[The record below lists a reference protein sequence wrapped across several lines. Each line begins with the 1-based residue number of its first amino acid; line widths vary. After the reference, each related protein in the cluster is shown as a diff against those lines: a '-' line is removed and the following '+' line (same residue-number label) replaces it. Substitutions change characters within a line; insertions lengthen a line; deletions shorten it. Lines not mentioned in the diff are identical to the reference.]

1 MIAIIWIAF
10 SDAVVSYLKLDEF
23 VNTIKGTVFVFV
35 TASLLYFTIRRLVQ
49 FVQLTSQERDETAE
63 AERRLNRELR
73 AISNCNQTLLRAT
86 DEQSLVQEI
95 CRIVCEEAGY
105 RMAWVGYAE
114 HDEAKSVRPVAWAGA
129 EEGYLANL
137 GITWADTERGCGPT
151 GTAIRSGN
159 TCSIQD
165 FATDP
170 RVAPWRESALQK
182 GFRSGIA
189 VPLKDEHANAFGSLA
204 VHCAQPNAFTSEEI
218 RLLEELAGDLAFG
231 IVTLRSRAARQRAE
245 QEVTLRN
252 FALDKVREAA
262 FLIDDRGCFQYV
274 NEEACRVLGYSCA
287 ELLGMG
293 IPDIDPEFPAARWSD
308 HWSDLKAQ
316 QSVILESRH
325 RTRDGRT
332 FPVEISANYL
342 EYGGRPYNLALVRDI
357 TERKRAEEEVR
368 NTAAQWQATFD
379 AVQDLVLL
387 LDKDFRILRANRA
400 AAEFLGLPFDKI
412 VGGHC
417 FNLIHGMS
425 TSPAECPLARMRQSR
440 RHEEEEV
447 LARKGG
453 PWLSVSVDPVFDQNG
468 ELTHAVHVA
477 RDITDRKRAEDALQR
492 SEACLAEGQRL
503 SHTGSW
509 AWSPVTL
516 QPLYWSEEMSRIF
529 GLNPQEG
536 VPTAETFWQRIHPED
551 RDRFRE
557 LQMKVAQRSL
567 DYEHDH
573 RIVLPD
579 GTVKHIHAIGHP
591 VRDEDGNL
599 VEYVGT
605 AMDVTERKRAEEA
618 LRRSE
623 ATLAEGQRLSHTG
636 SWAWSPVTLENLY
649 WSDEMFRIYG
659 LNPQEGVPTTET
671 FWQRIHPED
680 LNHVRE
686 LLMKVAQRS
695 MDYEHDHRIV
705 LPDGTVKHIHA
716 IGHPVHDEAGKLVEY
731 VGTAMDVT
739 ERKRAEEALRRSE
752 ACLAEAQRL
761 THTGSWAL
769 DVASGKYNYVSEEDF
784 RIFGFDP
791 QAGLPTREAFLRRIV
806 PEDRN
811 RVEESFQKSLR
822 ERVNTFVEY
831 RIVRPDGTIRDIYTI
846 RHPVL
851 NDVGEVVQMVGTSI
865 DITERKRTEE
875 ELRKHREHLEDLV
888 KQRTEELAVLNQLV
902 YGSLE
907 SGEVGA
913 LWIDFKEADTLH
925 ALDNTAGM
933 LGLKPD
939 PTGAKTYKL
948 SSWTNLFTDTAVAFP
963 DYAPIIEEAR
973 ERLLGAISGKYKN
986 YRAVYPLAM
995 PDGSLKWIDARAEIA
1010 KRGDYGQALLMT
1022 GTLID
1027 ITRLKQAEADLAEA
1041 KARAE
1046 AANRAKSTFLA
1057 NMSHE
1062 LRTPLNAVLGF
1073 SRLLKN
1079 DSDVTPHQQ
1088 ETLDVV
1094 VRSGEHLLNLINNV
1108 LDMAKI
1114 ESGRVALKESEVDLN
1129 QLLHEMQSLM
1139 GVGAVE
1145 KGLRF
1150 ALEHDPDLPRFVTV
1164 DAGKLR
1170 QVLLN
1175 LLGNA
1180 IKYTDSGGVKLRAR
1194 LASLHGSEK
1203 AKVRF
1208 EVEDSGRGIS
1218 QEDCQRIF
1226 FPFVQLGD
1234 QAPAQAG
1241 TGLGLAICKQHVELM
1256 GGKIG
1261 VTSQP
1266 GKGSVFYFEIPVSVL
1281 PSVGE
1286 RDELKPRRILGLAEG
1301 QPRYRLLI
1309 VEDQPDNRL
1318 LLRRLLTPLGF
1329 ELREA
1334 ANGLEAV
1341 ALFEQWH
1348 PDLIWM
1354 DIRMPVMDGLEAVR
1368 RIRATKAGADTK
1380 IIALTAHALEEE
1392 REPIMAAGCDDLVRK
1407 PFREQE
1413 LFEALARHLRL
1424 KFIYE
1429 EAPRQ
1434 ESMLEAPGLTL
1445 NPEQLDALPAQL
1457 LQDLRQAV
1465 IELDTARTQALIEQV
1480 SKRDASLGRALDTL
1494 ATRLDYKRLLKLLEK
1509 EHPETEQ
1516 MI

>member
-468 ELTHAVHVA
+468 ELTYAVHVA

-516 QPLYWSEEMSRIF
+516 QSLYWSEEMFRIY
-529 GLNPQEG
+529 GLNLQEG

-551 RDRFRE
+551 
-557 LQMKVAQRSL
+557 L
-567 DYEHDH
+567 
-573 RIVLPD
+573 
-579 GTVKHIHAIGHP
+579 
-591 VRDEDGNL
+591 
-599 VEYVGT
+599 
-605 AMDVTERKRAEEA
+605 ER
-618 LRRSE
+618 
-623 ATLAEGQRLSHTG
+623 T
-636 SWAWSPVTLENLY
+636 
-649 WSDEMFRIYG
+649 
-659 LNPQEGVPTTET
+659 
-671 FWQRIHPED
+671 
-680 LNHVRE
+680 RE
-686 LLMKVAQRS
+686 LL
-695 MDYEHDHRIV
+695 
-705 LPDGTVKHIHA
+705 
-716 IGHPVHDEAGKLVEY
+716 
-731 VGTAMDVT
+731 
-739 ERKRAEEALRRSE
+739 
-752 ACLAEAQRL
+752 
-761 THTGSWAL
+761 
-769 DVASGKYNYVSEEDF
+769 
-784 RIFGFDP
+784 
-791 QAGLPTREAFLRRIV
+791 
-806 PEDRN
+806 
-811 RVEESFQKSLR
+811 
-822 ERVNTFVEY
+822 
-831 RIVRPDGTIRDIYTI
+831 
-846 RHPVL
+846 
-851 NDVGEVVQMVGTSI
+851 
-865 DITERKRTEE
+865 
-875 ELRKHREHLEDLV
+875 
-888 KQRTEELAVLNQLV
+888 
-902 YGSLE
+902 
-907 SGEVGA
+907 
-913 LWIDFKEADTLH
+913 
-925 ALDNTAGM
+925 
-933 LGLKPD
+933 
-939 PTGAKTYKL
+939 
-948 SSWTNLFTDTAVAFP
+948 
-963 DYAPIIEEAR
+963 
-973 ERLLGAISGKYKN
+973 
-986 YRAVYPLAM
+986 
-995 PDGSLKWIDARAEIA
+995 
-1010 KRGDYGQALLMT
+1010 
-1022 GTLID
+1022 
-1027 ITRLKQAEADLAEA
+1027 
-1041 KARAE
+1041 
-1046 AANRAKSTFLA
+1046 
-1057 NMSHE
+1057 
-1062 LRTPLNAVLGF
+1062 
-1073 SRLLKN
+1073 
-1079 DSDVTPHQQ
+1079 
-1088 ETLDVV
+1088 
-1094 VRSGEHLLNLINNV
+1094 
-1108 LDMAKI
+1108 
-1114 ESGRVALKESEVDLN
+1114 
-1129 QLLHEMQSLM
+1129 
-1139 GVGAVE
+1139 
-1145 KGLRF
+1145 
-1150 ALEHDPDLPRFVTV
+1150 
-1164 DAGKLR
+1164 
-1170 QVLLN
+1170 
-1175 LLGNA
+1175 
-1180 IKYTDSGGVKLRAR
+1180 
-1194 LASLHGSEK
+1194 
-1203 AKVRF
+1203 
-1208 EVEDSGRGIS
+1208 
-1218 QEDCQRIF
+1218 
-1226 FPFVQLGD
+1226 
-1234 QAPAQAG
+1234 
-1241 TGLGLAICKQHVELM
+1241 
-1256 GGKIG
+1256 
-1261 VTSQP
+1261 
-1266 GKGSVFYFEIPVSVL
+1266 
-1281 PSVGE
+1281 
-1286 RDELKPRRILGLAEG
+1286 
-1301 QPRYRLLI
+1301 
-1309 VEDQPDNRL
+1309 
-1318 LLRRLLTPLGF
+1318 
-1329 ELREA
+1329 
-1334 ANGLEAV
+1334 LEA
-1341 ALFEQWH
+1341 
-1348 PDLIWM
+1348 
-1354 DIRMPVMDGLEAVR
+1354 
-1368 RIRATKAGADTK
+1368 
-1380 IIALTAHALEEE
+1380 
-1392 REPIMAAGCDDLVRK
+1392 
-1407 PFREQE
+1407 
-1413 LFEALARHLRL
+1413 
-1424 KFIYE
+1424 
-1429 EAPRQ
+1429 
-1434 ESMLEAPGLTL
+1434 
-1445 NPEQLDALPAQL
+1445 
-1457 LQDLRQAV
+1457 
-1465 IELDTARTQALIEQV
+1465 
-1480 SKRDASLGRALDTL
+1480 
-1494 ATRLDYKRLLKLLEK
+1494 
-1509 EHPETEQ
+1509 
-1516 MI
+1516 